1 MSILN
6 FAINRNTTEELKPTV
21 IAKEPIATLMKNV
34 IAEKKNLKG
43 SQSKSKPII

>member
-21 IAKEPIATLMKNV
+21 IAKETIATLMKNV
-34 IAEKKNLKG
+34 IVEKRIKG